1 MTLEVNKLYK
11 IKHSLYDPWDDETYI
26 IKIIEE
32 ARSFGQDLCY
42 PAIVLFN
49 GISGRV
55 VYIYPSDWSIIAEL
69 SSLEQELL

>member
-32 ARSFGQDLCY
+32 ARSFGQDVYY
-42 PAIVLFN
+42 PAIVLSD
-49 GISGRV
+49 GLGSRT
-55 VYIYPSDWSIIAEL
+55 VYIYPSDWSIITEL